1 MKYFARYLYLAF
13 GLIAFISTLGCYI
26 LLSTITYSMK
36 IPIALEGTIE
46 FSETKW
52 QLIGQDIAPVIIA
65 VASIILFTYF
75 YSCYH
80 KLGKKRKDTQNIDH
94 INGPFV
100 LYLRSFKDDAAT
112 RKNVSFLTDI
122 RTEEEMMVEVLTDIA
137 PVYAIGDPRDKKMP
151 LGASRVYV
159 DDEHW
164 KSTVTEMAQK
174 AALVVLRLGKT
185 DSFWWEVNMVIK
197 SIPIEKILFVVPQSK
212 TFNNVATLYQI
223 LLENHIDIS
232 QLDVNI
238 EKKLRGSISSILY
251 FDKDGNAKTAEVKI
265 ARFTRIFISYE
276 NVLRNTLADFRSKF
290 GLSTKRKKSIRTARI
305 LQVLL
310 IVYIMLMGY
319 SNYFNDYA
327 SLKYQMP
334 YELVEECVQDSDF
347 VAKYSDEVNGTNL
360 TWCIVESKKGAFTL
374 SDEDYLSLYMIEAN
388 TIASVS
394 YDEYK
399 QINKR
404 PQNLLLMVKK
414 YAPEDY
420 AHYVSLLTEAAIT
433 AIIIPNDTKELIQ
446 LYQSSVEILPQWIM
460 DIINSADDSMNDYDF
475 FLALNKSVMQHINDE
490 DISSILKVL
499 SSQNIKIED

>member
-1 MKYFARYLYLAF
+1 MKYIAGFLTFIF
-13 GLIAFISTLGCYI
+13 GIIAFISTLGCYM
-26 LLSTITYSMK
+26 LFNDMTGSMK
-36 IPIALEGTIE
+36 IPIALEGTTE
-46 FSETKW
+46 YSELEW
-52 QLIGQDIAPVIIA
+52 QLIGQDLGSIIIA
-65 VASIILFTYF
+65 VTCIILFAYF
-75 YSCYH
+75 YSLYH
-80 KLGKKRKDTQNIDH
+80 KLGKKKKDILNKDN

-112 RKNVSFLTDI
+112 RKNASFLTDI
-122 RTEEEMMVEVLTDIA
+122 RTEEEVMVEVLTDIA
-137 PVYAIGDPRDKKMP
+137 PVYAIGDPRDKRMP

-174 AALVVLRLGKT
+174 ASLVVLRLGKT
-185 DSFWWEVNMVIK
+185 DSFWWEVKMVIK
-197 SIPIEKILFVVPQSK
+197 SIPIEKILFVVPESK

-232 QLDVNI
+232 LLDVNI

-251 FDKDGNAKTAEVKI
+251 FDKDGNAKTAEMKI

-290 GLSTKRKKSIRTARI
+290 GLSTKRKQSIRTARI
-305 LQVLL
+305 LQILL
-310 IVYIMLMGY
+310 IVCILLMGLSKY
-319 SNYFNDYA
+319 YYDYV

-334 YELVEECVQDSDF
+334 YELLEECVQDSDF
-347 VAKYSDEVNGTNL
+347 VAKYSNDINGTNL
-360 TWCIVESKKGAFTL
+360 TWSIVEAKKGTFSL